1 MGVLCPSVG
10 EDTGAQTADGRGR
23 GSAVFALDLGSI
35 SVEKTG
41 RSRLGEGP
49 PLLLTTHPPLLCA
62 EVKIVGLGAP
72 DKTTILQVCPGSPG
86 LPGPKGESGA
96 PGGRGERGLPGSPGK
111 MGWDLVPRA
120 HPHSLPCL
128 TGTQSCED
136 VLAQG
141 GSLTSWYTIYL
152 PNCQLLTVLCDM
164 DVDRDSYKGGFGPRA
179 QSNGWAVTTCTG
191 NQELWVDLKDFEG
204 GASFAKCSSFRVSG
218 EEEKYNLVLGPFLRG
233 TAGDSLGNH
242 RNMLFTTHDQD
253 NDSNSQYNCASLFKG
268 AWWYYDCHQSNLNGP
283 YLPGTHRS
291 YAESINQQSS
301 QATVTVQ
308 PPTRPQSSELSPSA

>member
-1 MGVLCPSVG
+1 GPRATLPASSGPLALGILLC
-10 EDTGAQTADGRGR
+10 A
-23 GSAVFALDLGSI
+23 
-35 SVEKTG
+35 
-41 RSRLGEGP
+41 GP
-49 PLLLTTHPPLLCA
+49 PAHPPLLCA

-96 PGGRGERGLPGSPGK
+96 PGGRGGCLAPWSGQWGVSASSLAQGMGSNRVLVFAGERGLPGGIQVERSWVEVSWTP
-111 MGWDLVPRA
+111 
-120 HPHSLPCL
+120 
-128 TGTQSCED
+128 SCED

-164 DVDRDSYKGGFGPRA
+164 DVDRDSYKGGFGGWSPGPHPSLRLLPRV
-179 QSNGWAVTTCTG
+179 QPG

-291 YAESINQQSS
+291 YAESINQQSTN
-301 QATVTVQ
+301 QA
-308 PPTRPQSSELSPSA
+308 PEFRALSICLILC